1 MCNTRISTNIKNLA
15 IALEHLS
22 QVKDINHG
30 LNFQIVQLLQEE
42 IKVAQKENHPPR
54 EPYTKTDNDDDIPF

>member
-1 MCNTRISTNIKNLA
+1 MQVNTSAKIRNLA

-30 LNFQIVQLLQEE
+30 LNFAVVQLLQEE
-42 IKVAQKENHPPR
+42 IKVAHKENHPPR
-54 EPYTKTDNDDDIPF
+54 IFNQSNPQDDDIPF

>member
-1 MCNTRISTNIKNLA
+1 MNLA

-30 LNFQIVQLLQEE
+30 LNFAIVQLLQEE

-54 EPYTKTDNDDDIPF
+54 EPYPYNPQDDDIPF

>member
-1 MCNTRISTNIKNLA
+1 MNTHTSTNIKNLS

-30 LNFQIVQLLQEE
+30 LNFAIVRLLQEE
-42 IKVAQKENHPPR
+42 ITVAEKENHPPR
-54 EPYTKTDNDDDIPF
+54 VSAPNDDEIPF